1 VDVVVVGAV
10 VVVVVDDVFG
20 IVEVVL
26 GVALGEV
33 TVVGVEGTVVVV
45 VGATPVSDVAQLTGG
60 VDVPLWLGI
69 NTVPA
74 QPKSEKWASRVTD
87 PPSVK
92 LTVEMD
98 SRMNPEASME
108 TSARKV
114 VEPSALK
121 TPIALVMVLASSG
134 VTPGA
139 VAKEDGSIVNS
150 YCVTATPSTFE
161 VPTSEAAVTAGCTRS
176 R

>member
-1 VDVVVVGAV
+1 VVVGVV

-20 IVEVVL
+20 SVEVVF
-26 GVALGEV
+26 GDVLGEGA
-33 TVVGVEGTVVVV
+33 VVGVEGTDVVVV
-45 VGATPVSDVAQLTGG
+45 VGATPVSGVAQSTGA
-60 VDVPLWLGI
+60 VEVPVWLGI
-69 NTVPA
+69 KTVPA
-74 QPKSEKWASRVTD
+74 QPKFEKWASRVTE

-92 LTVEMD
+92 LTVEID
-98 SRMNPEASME
+98 SRMNPEASIE

-114 VEPSALK
+114 VEPSPVK

-134 VTPGA
+134 VTPGE